1 MTDAA
6 PDVARTAA
14 DLRLALGRLVRQV
27 RREAS
32 LLPIGQAAVLGHLD
46 RTGPMTTSD
55 LAAAERVRPQ
65 SMARTVALL
74 VGLGLVEQAPHPTDG
89 RKILVSASAAG
100 RAALEDQRE
109 RRAGWLA
116 EAIAEKLTPAEQ
128 KTLASSVA
136 LLGRLTER

>member
-1 MTDAA
+1 MTDA

-14 DLRLALGRLVRQV
+14 DLRLTLGRLARQV
-27 RREAS
+27 RAEAS
-32 LLPIGQAAVLGHLD
+32 MPMGQTAVLGHLY

-74 VGLGLVEQAPHPTDG
+74 VGLGLVEQQPHPTDG
-89 RKILVSASAAG
+89 RKVLLSVSPAG
-100 RAALEDQRE
+100 RAALEEQRE

-116 EAIAEKLTPAEQ
+116 EAIAEKLSPAEQ
-128 KTLASSVA
+128 KTLARGVE
-136 LLGRLTER
+136 LLARLTER